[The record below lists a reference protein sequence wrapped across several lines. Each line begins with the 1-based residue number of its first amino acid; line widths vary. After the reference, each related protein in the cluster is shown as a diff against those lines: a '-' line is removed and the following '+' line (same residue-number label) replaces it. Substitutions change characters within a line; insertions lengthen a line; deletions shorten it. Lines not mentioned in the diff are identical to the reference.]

1 MDCAHLPFS
10 NQKYKLIQ
18 TQMDDSNIL
27 RRRNLEKKKKSFYSK
42 AMTIGWSVLQLKK
55 NKSK

>member
-27 RRRNLEKKKKSFYSK
+27 RQRNLEKKSFYSK